1 MTCNLIQLY
10 ESLLNDISISN
21 DGTLNL
27 TSGND
32 NQIFIYSIINNA
44 TNSPQITKNP
54 KCFKEKRNKYMKYRE
69 IKGKK
74 SYIVDSFE

>member
-21 DGTLNL
+21 DGTLYL

-44 TNSPQITKNP
+44 TNSP
-54 KCFKEKRNKYMKYRE
+54 
-69 IKGKK
+69 
-74 SYIVDSFE
+74 